1 MLFLLMMRR
10 PPRSTLCPDPTL
22 FRSPPVT
29 SSYELLRQLAVF
41 GERRQQV
48 LAENVAN
55 IDTPNYKTR
64 DLDLDG
70 FRSALRDAVLAAE
83 SPGHAAGAPADPFA
97 ADLFVPRA
105 AAPPN
110 VTFHDANNRS
120 VEREMT
126 ELTKNLLMQNF
137 AVELMS

>member
-1 MLFLLMMRR
+1 M
-10 PPRSTLCPDPTL
+10 SPTG
-22 FRSPPVT
+22 P

-64 DLDLDG
+64 DLDTEG
-70 FRSALRDAVLAAE
+70 FRAALRAAVLSAT
-83 SPGHAAGAPADPFA
+83 SPGQASVDGTTSFTP
-97 ADLFVPRA
+97 DLFAPRPVE
-105 AAPPN
+105 PPN
-110 VTFHDANNRS
+110 LTFQDGNNRS
-120 VEREMT
+120 IEREVT

-137 AVELMS
+137 AVELMAAQTQLLSAVIAERP

>member
-1 MLFLLMMRR
+1 MTG
-10 PPRSTLCPDPTL
+10 PI
-22 FRSPPVT
+22 

-64 DLDLDG
+64 DLDSEG
-70 FRSALRDAVLAAE
+70 FRAALREAVQSAA
-83 SPGHAAGAPADPFA
+83 SPGRAGGAAADPFA
-97 ADLFVPRA
+97 PELFA
-105 AAPPN
+105 ALPIAPPN
-110 VTFHDANNRS
+110 VTFQDGNNRS
-120 VEREMT
+120 VEREVS

-137 AVELMS
+137 AIELMSAQTQLLAAVISERP

>member
-1 MLFLLMMRR
+1 MT
-10 PPRSTLCPDPTL
+10 PPGL
-22 FRSPPVT
+22 

-64 DLDLDG
+64 DLDLEG
-70 FRSALRDAVLAAE
+70 FQTALREAVLAST
-83 SPGHAAGAPADPFA
+83 SPGHAGATNVDPFA
-97 ADLFVPRA
+97 PELFA
-105 AAPPN
+105 ARPVAPPN
-110 VTFHDANNRS
+110 LTFQDGNNRS
-120 VEREMT
+120 VEREVS

-137 AVELMS
+137 AVELMAAQTQLLAAVISERP